1 MKRKRKWVFP
11 VVSILLIA
19 FLVALPTLI
28 ERSRGE
34 TGEMTV
40 FQAKAERNSI
50 DKTLSG
56 TGTLEEQDS
65 EVIELPSGVEV
76 TKYLVSNGDMVKKDQ
91 PLVTVD
97 RVSVQE
103 AISSCQA
110 TMDHIQEQ
118 MLAIENSQSVTR
130 YINAPATGT
139 VKAIYCEKGDKV
151 SDVMLEHGCLA
162 ILEIGGKEWKVQE
175 YSGKVIHVNVKEG
188 QTVHARDMMFWVDE
202 IASATEYDT
211 LHTQHQEYE
220 DLMSRLFVMYRDG
233 VISAPCDGKIG
244 DIDKDEV
251 KKVQDVEDTAA
262 ELLAQVKA
270 EQADH
275 RTDLKDLPENF
286 DPSSLPG
293 FPGDFEPPEGGF
305 GSFGDFGGSEGFRSS
320 ERPERPEGS
329 EPRKRADVPISA
341 SGASALRS
349 GKNVIRIVPLTYD
362 GEKLDRIPAEKTS
375 DIPSGGSGNAQ
386 SMEYVLGTAVN
397 VNGEMMIVFGED
409 QEFADKILP
418 GMTVAEGDEFLFLR
432 TADGVSGDP
441 SFRFIYQTASG
452 AQKKAAQEQMQK
464 AMQEQMQQM
473 MQEQAQQQMQQIQ
486 QAMQGQLQQMMSAQ
500 MGMMSGMNAAML
512 AGASAS
518 SAEESFDMYPL
529 DGTDIMTV
537 TPQETYQIS
546 MTVDELDILSVH
558 PGQEARITIDA
569 LPGREYSGTVTEVNT
584 YGTAN
589 SAGNSKFSAT
599 VEIPVSENLLPGMN
613 ASVLITVSTT
623 ENVLTLPAKALVGKD
638 GKTLVYTGYDEKN
651 GILTG
656 PVEVT
661 TGASD
666 GEIVEILS
674 GLSEGDSVTYEYD
687 DTVNIDT
694 MNVSSGYSS
703 MFAGL
708 GGGRF

>member
-305 GSFGDFGGSEGFRSS
+305 GSFGDFSTPDGTRPSRKP
-320 ERPERPEGS
+320 ERPERGDS
-329 EPRKRADVPISA
+329 PIPA
-341 SGASALRS
+341 AGASSLGS
-349 GKNVIRIVPLTYD
+349 GKSVIRIVPLTYE
-362 GEKLDRIPAEKTS
+362 GEKLDRIPAEKTADTS
-375 DIPSGGSGNAQ
+375 PSKVGDVQ
-386 SMEYVLGTAVN
+386 SLEYVLGTVVN
-397 VNGEMMIVFGED
+397 DNGALMISVGGVPVD
-409 QEFADKILP
+409 FADILLP
-418 GMTVAEGDEFLFLR
+418 DTTFTEGDEFVFIK
-432 TADGVSGDP
+432 TTKGDND
-441 SFRFIYQTASG
+441 IYKKVIQTASG

-537 TPQETYQIS
+537 TPQET
-546 MTVDELDILSVH
+546 
-558 PGQEARITIDA
+558 
-569 LPGREYSGTVTEVNT
+569 
-584 YGTAN
+584 
-589 SAGNSKFSAT
+589 
-599 VEIPVSENLLPGMN
+599 
-613 ASVLITVSTT
+613 
-623 ENVLTLPAKALVGKD
+623 
-638 GKTLVYTGYDEKN
+638 
-651 GILTG
+651 
-656 PVEVT
+656 
-661 TGASD
+661 
-666 GEIVEILS
+666 
-674 GLSEGDSVTYEYD
+674 
-687 DTVNIDT
+687 
-694 MNVSSGYSS
+694 
-703 MFAGL
+703 
-708 GGGRF
+708 